1 MKFSEINISNLVRSF
16 FKEKF
21 DYSTSLDEINEQI
34 RIVSGI
40 RNFFFNISDVSELLG
55 LFDDSFLT
63 IASENKI
70 EYGDFQTNKELAF
83 EITNNLKKEGF
94 FPQIVIEP
102 TCGKGNF
109 ILAVL
114 NVFDNVEKV
123 FGIEIQE
130 KYSWQVKFN
139 ILDFFLNNLNRKKP
153 EIIIINSS
161 IFGFNYT
168 SIMESIP
175 DKELLIIGNPPWVTN
190 SSLGAINSQNLPPK
204 TNFKQNKGLDSITGK
219 ANFDI
224 AESIIIDL
232 LRNFDKC
239 SGKMALL
246 VKNSVIKNIIYS
258 LPKLRLLINGMQKQ
272 NIDSRKEFGVNVDAS
287 LFLCTLNSETGYICK
302 ESDFYS
308 SEIKGYFGWKN
319 NRFMSDISYAEEYDI
334 DGISQLV
341 WRQGVKHDCAK
352 IMEITREGNFYKNKL
367 SESFIIEEDLVFPLL
382 KSSDL
387 KQKKSEYTNRNTIIT
402 QKYVGQNTS
411 YIQKFPKTYAY
422 LSNHIDKFRERKSS
436 IYKNKCDFAIFGI
449 GNYSF
454 KPYKIA
460 ISGLYKTFHFCFV
473 TPQNAKP
480 VMLDDT
486 CYFIGFDS
494 EEDALFVWKLLNSEI
509 VHNFLKSIS
518 FKDSKRMIT
527 KEILMRIDLKKIA
540 CAMGMDTTRIDDII
554 KINGEQVSLF

>member
-40 RNFFFNISDVSELLG
+40 RNFFLNISDVSELLG

-168 SIMESIP
+168 SIMESIT

-204 TNFKQNKGLDSITGK
+204 TNFKQ
-219 ANFDI
+219 
-224 AESIIIDL
+224 
-232 LRNFDKC
+232 
-239 SGKMALL
+239 
-246 VKNSVIKNIIYS
+246 Y
-258 LPKLRLLINGMQKQ
+258 
-272 NIDSRKEFGVNVDAS
+272 
-287 LFLCTLNSETGYICK
+287 
-302 ESDFYS
+302 
-308 SEIKGYFGWKN
+308 
-319 NRFMSDISYAEEYDI
+319 
-334 DGISQLV
+334 
-341 WRQGVKHDCAK
+341 
-352 IMEITREGNFYKNKL
+352 
-367 SESFIIEEDLVFPLL
+367 
-382 KSSDL
+382 
-387 KQKKSEYTNRNTIIT
+387 
-402 QKYVGQNTS
+402 
-411 YIQKFPKTYAY
+411 
-422 LSNHIDKFRERKSS
+422 
-436 IYKNKCDFAIFGI
+436 
-449 GNYSF
+449 
-454 KPYKIA
+454 
-460 ISGLYKTFHFCFV
+460 
-473 TPQNAKP
+473 
-480 VMLDDT
+480 
-486 CYFIGFDS
+486 
-494 EEDALFVWKLLNSEI
+494 
-509 VHNFLKSIS
+509 
-518 FKDSKRMIT
+518 
-527 KEILMRIDLKKIA
+527 
-540 CAMGMDTTRIDDII
+540 
-554 KINGEQVSLF
+554 